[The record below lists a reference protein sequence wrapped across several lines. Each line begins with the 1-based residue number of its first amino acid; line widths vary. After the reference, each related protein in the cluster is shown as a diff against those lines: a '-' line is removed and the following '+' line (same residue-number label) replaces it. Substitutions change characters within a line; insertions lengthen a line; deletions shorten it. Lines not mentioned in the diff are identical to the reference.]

1 MTQYLKK
8 GKEKG
13 NIQGMKG
20 DENTHT
26 RHHQKKIMIG
36 IMREDT
42 KGLDIIT
49 GTDGLHLQ
57 EIGEETEDHIL
68 ERDTILETTTK
79 GMKATT
85 NGLSKIDLGLQPQKI
100 SLVQIWLYSRRKS
113 RRF

>member
-8 GKEKG
+8 DKEKG

-49 GTDGLHLQ
+49 GTDGLHLPK
-57 EIGEETEDHIL
+57 IREETEDHIL
-68 ERDTILETTTK
+68 ERDTILETITK

-85 NGLSKIDLGLQPQKI
+85 NGL
-100 SLVQIWLYSRRKS
+100 
-113 RRF
+113 

>member
-8 GKEKG
+8 GIEIG

-49 GTDGLHLQ
+49 GTDGLHLP
-57 EIGEETEDHIL
+57 EIGEETEDH
-68 ERDTILETTTK
+68 ILETTTK

-85 NGLSKIDLGLQPQKI
+85 IGLSKIDLGLQPQKI